1 MIRVLT
7 ISLLALAAAVSDASA
22 QGAPEPAPPAGAPG
36 LTRRQAVDEA
46 VVRNPAIAAAKEQVE
61 QARARVSEALAFPDP
76 TFVATF
82 EQQESFV
89 KPRTAMTQDYGL
101 GLTLPFPDKFHLRGE
116 AARGDLHA
124 AEASLAKLRQQIASQ
139 TFEAYDALLV
149 ALKHQEDL
157 GDGLALSRDFLK
169 RTEARF
175 EAGTVPRFDVIKAKV
190 DVAQAQN
197 DLIANE
203 RAITVA
209 RAGLNRLLGRNQGE
223 PFEATDPL
231 EAPPSVPPIDDL
243 EKLAETCRPELQGL
257 AALRKGA
264 GYVTTLAGQY
274 WFPDFNIFLA
284 RNLTYGFP
292 PAYTSGINFTL
303 PLLFWQHEKGEVA
316 EAHHRELELA
326 STYADTLAQVGLDVR
341 TAYAAATTA
350 LRQAL
355 FLRDSLLPEARDAYR
370 IVATSYSLGGTSSL
384 ELLDAKR
391 TLLEAES
398 EYADALGAANDARSD
413 LEVAVGAPIPN
424 APSGG
429 NDAPEP

>member
-7 ISLLALAAAVSDASA
+7 ISVLAAAAAVSDVSA
-22 QGAPEPAPPAGAPG
+22 QDTPAAPQAASQG

-46 VVRNPAIAAAKEQVE
+46 VVRNPAIEAAKEQVE
-61 QARARVSEALAFPDP
+61 QARARVNEALAFPDP
-76 TFVATF
+76 AFVATF
-82 EQQESFV
+82 EQQESFA

-157 GDGLALSRDFLK
+157 SDGLALSRDFLK

-203 RAITVA
+203 RAIAVA
-209 RAGLNRLLGRNQGE
+209 RAGIDRLLGRNQGA
-223 PFEATDPL
+223 PFDAADPL
-231 EAPPSVPPIDDL
+231 EPPPPVPPIDEL
-243 EKLAETCRPELQGL
+243 AKLAESCRPELQGL
-257 AALRKGA
+257 AALQKGA
-264 GYVTTLAGQY
+264 GYATTLAGQY
-274 WFPDFNIFLA
+274 WFPDFNIYLA

-398 EYADALGAANDARSD
+398 EYTDALGAANDARSD

>member
-1 MIRVLT
+1 LIRVLT
-7 ISLLALAAAVSDASA
+7 ISALAVAAAVSDASA
-22 QGAPEPAPPAGAPG
+22 QSASAQTAAPG

-46 VVRNPAIAAAKEQVE
+46 VARNPAIAAAREQVE

-76 TFVATF
+76 SFVATL
-82 EQQESFV
+82 EQQVSFL

-124 AEASLAKLRQQIASQ
+124 AESSLTKLQQQIASQ

-157 GDGLALSRDFLK
+157 EEGMTLSQDFLK

-203 RAITVA
+203 RAIAVA
-209 RAGLNRLLGRNQGE
+209 RAGINRLLGRNQGA
-223 PFEATDPL
+223 PFDATDPL
-231 EAPPSVPPIDDL
+231 EPPPPVPAIDEL
-243 EKLAETCRPELQGL
+243 AKLAESCRPELRGL
-257 AALRKGA
+257 AALQKGA
-264 GYVTTLAGQY
+264 GYATTLAGQY

-292 PAYTSGINFTL
+292 PAYTSGINFSL
-303 PLLFWQHEKGEVA
+303 PILFWQHQKGEVA
-316 EAHHRELELA
+316 EAEHRELELA

-355 FLRDSLLPEARDAYR
+355 FLRDSLLPEAREAYR
-370 IVATSYSLGGTSSL
+370 IVATSYSLGGISSL

-391 TLLEAES
+391 TLLEAEN

-413 LEVAVGAPIPN
+413 LEVAVGAPLPN

-429 NDAPEP
+429 NDAP

>member
-1 MIRVLT
+1 LIRVLI
-7 ISLLALAAAVSDASA
+7 ISAFALAAAIPDASA
-22 QGAPEPAPPAGAPG
+22 QSPPTPAAQTSETG

-46 VVRNPAIAAAKEQVE
+46 VARNPAITAAREQVE

-76 TFVATF
+76 SFVATL
-82 EQQESFV
+82 EQQVSFL

-124 AEASLAKLRQQIASQ
+124 AESSLTKLQQQIASQ
-139 TFEAYDALLV
+139 TFEAYDAFLV
-149 ALKHQEDL
+149 ALKHQDDL
-157 GDGLALSRDFLK
+157 EEGLALSRDFLK

-190 DVAQAQN
+190 DVAQGQN

-203 RAITVA
+203 RAIAVA
-209 RAGLNRLLGRNQGE
+209 RAGLNRLLGRNQGA
-223 PFEATDPL
+223 PFEATDLL
-231 EAPPSVPPIDDL
+231 EPPPPVPPIDEL
-243 EKLAETCRPELQGL
+243 EKLAETCRPELKGL
-257 AALRKGA
+257 AALQKGA
-264 GYVTTLAGQY
+264 GYATTLAAQY

-292 PAYTSGINFTL
+292 PAYTSGINFNL
-303 PLLFWQHEKGEVA
+303 PILFWQHEKGEVA

-355 FLRDSLLPEARDAYR
+355 FLRDSLLPEAREAYR
-370 IVATSYSLGGTSSL
+370 IVATSYSLGGVSSL

-398 EYADALGAANDARSD
+398 EYTDALGAANDARSD

-429 NDAPEP
+429 NDAP